1 MLEIDDLECP
11 RDARITAGNGR
22 RACRPATPSAGR
34 RSPAGSACSR
44 PGVEPGGG
52 AHAQVPSLGVTLVP
66 AAAGVAVTLAKA
78 REAAERVVVG
88 HLRAEPEPRRRACE
102 RTPTVT
108 SAGSPASC
116 SMSAA
121 PTISTPRRATNPC
134 SRCPGSWAAT
144 CARAARS
151 VRPQGCSRPAA
162 RASRRVAFQ
171 ASIAVG
177 SSTSSGVIAQDSW
190 LHPTNRARRGR
201 PHPSGSVPRS
211 RSKMRLVCACAMPG
225 MPVSRS
231 RTKSR
236 SACGDSA
243 HTWMRKSLSPATW

>member
-1 MLEIDDLECP
+1 MSSCNAICG
-11 RDARITAGNGR
+11 A
-22 RACRPATPSAGR
+22 R
-34 RSPAGSACSR
+34 RSPAGSACTR
-44 PGVEPGGG
+44 PAAEPGEG
-52 AHAQVPSLGVTLVP
+52 AHEEIPLLDVTLVL
-66 AAAGVAVTLAKA
+66 AAAGVAVTLAGQG
-78 REAAERVVVG
+78 EAAERVVVG
-88 HLRAEPEPRRRACE
+88 HLRAEPRRRACE
-102 RTPTVT
+102 RTPTIT

-121 PTISTPRRATNPC
+121 PTISSPRRATNPC

-236 SACGDSA
+236 SAFGDSA
-243 HTWMRKSLSPATW
+243 HTWMRKSFSPATW

>member
-1 MLEIDDLECP
+1 M
-11 RDARITAGNGR
+11 TAGTVDERVVLQRDLRGASLASR
-22 RACRPATPSAGR
+22 ICVYPAVRPSSQARART
-34 RSPAGSACSR
+34 SR
-44 PGVEPGGG
+44 Y
-52 AHAQVPSLGVTLVP
+52 PSLGVTLVP
-66 AAAGVAVTLAKA
+66 AAAGIAVTLAGQG
-78 REAAERVVVG
+78 EAAERDVG
-88 HLRAEPEPRRRACE
+88 HLRAEPRRRACE